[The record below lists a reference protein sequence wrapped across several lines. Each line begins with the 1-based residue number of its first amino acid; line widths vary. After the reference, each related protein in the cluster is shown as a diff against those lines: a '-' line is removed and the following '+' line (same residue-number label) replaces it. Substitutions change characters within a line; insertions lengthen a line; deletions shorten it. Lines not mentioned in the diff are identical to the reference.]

1 MIHDDP
7 EEADFFD
14 QPADES
20 ETAEKLTPGS
30 INEERSKQ
38 EQSEKD
44 SSHDADRGRFVD
56 LERIDQLD
64 EVRCPS
70 KRGQ

>member
-20 ETAEKLTPGS
+20 ERAEKLTPGS
-30 INEERSKQ
+30 INEERGKQ
-38 EQSEKD
+38 EQAEKD
-44 SSHDADRGRFVD
+44 PSRDADRGRFVD
-56 LERIDQLD
+56 LERIDRLD
-64 EVRCPS
+64 EVGCPR
-70 KRGQ
+70 KRDQ